1 MRISIKDCSKSE
13 DGASELYRDKG
24 IVKGPRKGQ
33 FQGRL

>member
-24 IVKGPRKGQ
+24 IVMAALGGQ
-33 FQGRL
+33 G